1 MFHGSLLLNVLW
13 WVLFDND
20 NTLAEHVV
28 SDAEVFSIKCLLSAD
43 VDRRVLKLWREKNLA
58 ASIVNT
64 LFRVILLLF
73 AAV

>member
-1 MFHGSLLLNVLW
+1 M
-13 WVLFDND
+13 
-20 NTLAEHVV
+20 